1 MMDRLL
7 HFFDPRQVWEHR
19 DLLVAGL
26 GVTLQLAAL
35 TFSLAIGPGLLVALG
50 RRLGP
55 RWLALPLA
63 AIVNLV
69 RCVPTLLTVVFIYL
83 ALPFAGVTFS
93 AFASVLLGTTF
104 MQIVFFSE
112 AFRGALAAVGK
123 GQFDAAYACGLRTP
137 VVLRRVILPQA
148 ALVAAPAFASSLV
161 LLVQNTSIA
170 SAVAVNDMI
179 GTALNIQTNYGEPAP
194 LVAAGLGYLAL
205 IVPLV
210 RLTRRWERRMAIAL

>member
-1 MMDRLL
+1 M
-7 HFFDPRQVWEHR
+7 F
-19 DLLVAGL
+19 
-26 GVTLQLAAL
+26 VTLQLATL
-35 TFSLAIGPGLLVALG
+35 TFFLAIVPGLLIALA

-55 RWLALPLA
+55 RWLALPLGA
-63 AIVNLV
+63 MVNLV

-83 ALPFAGVTFS
+83 ALPFAGITLS

-104 MQIVFFSE
+104 MQVVFFSE
-112 AFRGALAAVGK
+112 AFRGALASVGK
-123 GQFDAAYACGLRTP
+123 GQFDAAYACGLRTTT
-137 VVLRRVILPQA
+137 VLRRVILPQA

-179 GTALNIQTNYGEPAP
+179 GTALNIQTNYGDPAP
-194 LVAAGLGYLAL
+194 LVAAGIGYLVL

-210 RLTRRWERRMAIAL
+210 RLTRRWERRMAMAL

>member
-1 MMDRLL
+1 MDRFL
-7 HFFDPRQVWEHR
+7 HFFDPRQVWEHC
-19 DLLVAGL
+19 DLLATGMF
-26 GVTLQLAAL
+26 VTLQLATL
-35 TFSLAIGPGLLVALG
+35 TFFLAIVPGLLIALA

-55 RWLALPLA
+55 RWLALPLGA
-63 AIVNLV
+63 MVNLV

-83 ALPFAGVTFS
+83 ALPFAGITLS

-104 MQIVFFSE
+104 MQVVFFSE
-112 AFRGALAAVGK
+112 AFRGALASVGK
-123 GQFDAAYACGLRTP
+123 GQFDAAYACGLRTTT
-137 VVLRRVILPQA
+137 VLRRVILPQA

-179 GTALNIQTNYGEPAP
+179 GTALNIQTNYGDPAP
-194 LVAAGLGYLAL
+194 LVAAGIGYLVL

-210 RLTRRWERRMAIAL
+210 RLTRRWERRMAMAL